1 MRVEGAIAEM
11 ELKERDPG
19 NRPAAKD
26 AADVQDTGQAYRAFD
41 DSGQRF
47 REGRPQAEFSGAS
60 GVLFEQAMAQTRM
73 AICLTD
79 PNQDDDPIVFANR
92 AFRELTGY
100 DESEILGRNC
110 RFLQGPDTDEDAVQ
124 RLRDAL
130 KRETVVVVEILNY
143 RKDGTPFWNALHLGP
158 IYNAEGR
165 LMYFFGSQWDVTDVR
180 SARAEEHH
188 ARVLTRE
195 LSHRMKNMFAVIAG
209 IVTVTGRTRGI
220 EREAQ
225 EINERIHALGR
236 AYETTLDD
244 ARSGSVEV
252 GGAVR
257 SVLAPYDP
265 EGDRISVS
273 GGRLRVDPAAIS
285 TIGLTLHELATNAV
299 RHGALS
305 RPGGRATIEIGQGG
319 EGEVVIQWNESG
331 GPAPGTPEP
340 GSGLEIVD
348 SLLAAA
354 GGGLNRRWGSDG
366 LSATVRLPQD
376 APE

>member
-1 MRVEGAIAEM
+1 MALSDQIESDPADDDDAVGA
-11 ELKERDPG
+11 R
-19 NRPAAKD
+19 
-26 AADVQDTGQAYRAFD
+26 DTGQAYRAFD

-47 REGRPQAEFSGAS
+47 RKGRPDGEFSGAS

-100 DESEILGRNC
+100 REEEILGRNC
-110 RFLQGPDTDEDAVQ
+110 RFLQGPDTEEGAVE
-124 RLRDAL
+124 RLRTAL
-130 KRETVVVVEILNY
+130 KRESVVVVELLNY
-143 RKDGTPFWNALHLGP
+143 RKDGTPFWNALHIGP
-158 IYNAEGR
+158 IYNSDGK
-165 LMYFFGSQWDVTDVR
+165 LLYFFGSQWDVTDVR

-188 ARVLTRE
+188 AKVLTRE

-220 EREAQ
+220 EREAH

-236 AYETTLDD
+236 VYETTLDD

-252 GGAVR
+252 AEAIR
-257 SVLAPYDP
+257 AVLAPYDP
-265 EGDRISVS
+265 EDDRIAIS
-273 GGRLRVDPAAIS
+273 GDDVRSDPAVIS

-299 RHGALS
+299 KHGALS
-305 RPGGRATIEIGQGG
+305 RPEGRATVEAGRGEGG
-319 EGEVVIQWNESG
+319 ELVVRWTEAG
-331 GPAPGTPEP
+331 GPARGAMGQ

-348 SLLAAA
+348 ALLAAA
-354 GGGLNRRWGSDG
+354 GGRLDRRWDDG
-366 LSATVRLPQD
+366 GLTATISLPRDD
-376 APE
+376 A

>member
-1 MRVEGAIAEM
+1 MNDQIES
-11 ELKERDPG
+11 DPADGDDG
-19 NRPAAKD
+19 ND
-26 AADVQDTGQAYRAFD
+26 AQDSRQAFRAFD

-47 REGRPQAEFSGAS
+47 REGRPDAEFSGAS

-79 PNQDDDPIVFANR
+79 PNQDDHPIVFANR

-100 DESEILGRNC
+100 HEDEILGRNC
-110 RFLQGPDTDEDAVQ
+110 RFLQGPDTDDDAVQ
-124 RLRDAL
+124 RLRTAL
-130 KRETVVVVEILNY
+130 KRETVVVVELLNY
-143 RKDGTPFWNALHLGP
+143 RRNGTPFWNALHLGP
-158 IYNAEGR
+158 IYNSDGE

-188 ARVLTRE
+188 AKVLTRE
-195 LSHRMKNMFAVIAG
+195 LSHRIKNMFAVVAG

-236 AYETTLDD
+236 VYETTLDD

-252 GGAVR
+252 AEAIR

-265 EGDRISVS
+265 EGDRIAVS
-273 GGRLRVDPAAIS
+273 GEDTRSDPAVIS

-299 RHGALS
+299 KHGALS
-305 RPGGRATIEIGQGG
+305 RPEGRATAEVGRGPDGG
-319 EGEVVIQWNESG
+319 LLIRWTEAG
-331 GPAPGTPEP
+331 GPAPSASGH

-348 SLLAAA
+348 TLVAAA
-354 GGGLNRRWGSDG
+354 GGTLKRDWNSEGLT
-366 LSATVRLPQD
+366 ATLLLPQD
-376 APE
+376 HE

>member
-1 MRVEGAIAEM
+1 MRDGRSGAEAGAE
-11 ELKERDPG
+11 E
-19 NRPAAKD
+19 A
-26 AADVQDTGQAYRAFD
+26 QDTRQAYRAFD

-47 REGRPQAEFSGAS
+47 REGRPDGEFSGAS

-79 PNQDDDPIVFANR
+79 PNQPDDPIVFANR

-100 DESEILGRNC
+100 DDHDILGRNC
-110 RFLQGPDTDEDAVQ
+110 RFLQGPDTDESALE
-124 RLRDAL
+124 RLRTAL
-130 KRETVVVVEILNY
+130 RRESVVVVELLNY

-158 IYNAEGR
+158 IYNSDGK

-188 ARVLTRE
+188 AKVLTRE

-244 ARSGSVEV
+244 ARVGSVNV
-252 GGAVR
+252 TAAVR
-257 SVLAPYDP
+257 SVLSPYDP
-265 EGDRISVS
+265 DGDRIDVS
-273 GGRLRVDPAAIS
+273 GREVRTDPAAIS
-285 TIGLTLHELATNAV
+285 TIGLILHELATNAV
-299 RHGALS
+299 KHGSLS
-305 RPGGRATIEIGQGG
+305 HSEGRASVEIVRSDDQVLTLIWR
-319 EGEVVIQWNESG
+319 EEG
-331 GPAPGTPEP
+331 GPAPGEP
-340 GSGLEIVD
+340 DASGGSGLQIIDALV
-348 SLLAAA
+348 SAA
-354 GGGLNRRWGSDG
+354 GGQLDREWSETG
-366 LSATVRLPQD
+366 LSARLRLPQD
-376 APE
+376 AS